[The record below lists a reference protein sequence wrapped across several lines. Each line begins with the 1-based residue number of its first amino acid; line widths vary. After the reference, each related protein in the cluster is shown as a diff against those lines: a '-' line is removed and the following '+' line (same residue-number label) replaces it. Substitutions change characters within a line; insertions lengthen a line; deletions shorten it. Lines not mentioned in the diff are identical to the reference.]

1 MNSIFYSPIKQ
12 NQIQSLSKTISNNK
26 QQRFYISNIKS
37 NIEKKEPNSYKKE
50 NFNTINYSSNT
61 FNEKSFEE
69 SKFDN
74 ERKISKISE
83 GSIDNKQVLIKFED
97 SFIKANSKSEEDI
110 LLRYIPI
117 QKEREKEMPTSQ
129 SLNQTVFLKKK
140 SKLEMEIE
148 KQKEIEKE
156 RKNNLIKESKVINN
170 SEGSKLVEEKMK
182 NKVDLGGYVSFEDSL
197 IKKKSKLEIEKEK
210 FKELMMK
217 QKEESYKNK
226 LKLEG
231 NDKDKVLKIE
241 IGLNDEEK
249 FVKVNPKLIQEKTF
263 QCQMCMDMGNQNKG
277 KVFLK
282 CGHYFH
288 NKCVLKL
295 KCIER
300 LNCQACKKKYEE
312 SNENEE

>member
-1 MNSIFYSPIKQ
+1 MKSIFSTPIKQ
-12 NQIQSLSKTISNNK
+12 NQIKSLSKTISNNK
-26 QQRFYISNIKS
+26 QKRFYISNTKS
-37 NIEKKEPNSYKKE
+37 DIEKKESNSYKKE
-50 NFNTINYSSNT
+50 NINTINYSLNT

-69 SKFDN
+69 SKLDN
-74 ERKISKISE
+74 ESKNTWISK
-83 GSIDNKQVLIKFED
+83 GSKGNKEVLIKFED
-97 SFIKANSKSEEDI
+97 SFIKANSKSEENI

-117 QKEREKEMPTSQ
+117 QREKDMTTSQ
-129 SLNQTVFLKKK
+129 SLDETIFLKKK

-148 KQKEIEKE
+148 KQKEMEKE
-156 RKNNLIKESKVINN
+156 RKNMQIKESKVIND
-170 SEGSKLVEEKMK
+170 SKGSKLVEERIN
-182 NKVDLGGYVSFEDSL
+182 NKADLGGYVSFEDSL

-226 LKLEG
+226 LKSEG
-231 NDKDKVLKIE
+231 NNKDKVIKIE
-241 IGLNDEEK
+241 IDMNDEEK
-249 FVKVNPKLIQEKTF
+249 IVKVNQKHIQETTF
-263 QCQMCMDMGNQNKG
+263 QCQMCMDMGSQNKG

-300 LNCQACKKKYEE
+300 LNCQLCKKKNED